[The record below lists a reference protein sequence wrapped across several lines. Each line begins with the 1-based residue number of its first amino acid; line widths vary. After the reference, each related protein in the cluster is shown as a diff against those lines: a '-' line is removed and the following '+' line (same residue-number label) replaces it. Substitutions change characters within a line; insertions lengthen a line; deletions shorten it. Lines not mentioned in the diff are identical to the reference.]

1 MLWWRDRYN
10 DQKNKIELSVI
21 KLLFENWAGIDVKDD
36 VSTKDLI
43 MMIMMTIFLL
53 IIMMMMMFWR
63 RMDIPLCIAQTIIV
77 DYLLDNVNIYS
88 RTNVS
93 KYVSEG
99 SNGYSVVTNNH
110 FIIWDTTITVYTL
123 ISTAVLYSSLPYSTL
138 FNSILLHFS
147 VCDRT
152 IGDYPL
158 HLRCQLFQFAYKLKQ
173 IFTLLIM

>member
-10 DQKNKIELSVI
+10 DQKNKIELSFI
-21 KLLFENWAGIDVKDD
+21 KLFIENWAGIDVKDD
-36 VSTKDLI
+36 VSTEDLI

-110 FIIWDTTITVYTL
+110 FIIWDTTMIEATVYTLYTL
-123 ISTAVLYSSLPYSTL
+123 ISTAILYSSLPYSIL

-158 HLRCQLFQFAYKLKQ
+158 LLRWQLF
-173 IFTLLIM
+173 